1 MDFKKILDTVVT
13 FINTGNNLYY
23 IIGGAVALVAII
35 VIAVVASKNKR
46 NKAKAAQEVAASDD
60 IAVSVKQPQSPPASI
75 TNSASMSADKP
86 HPAPAPKQMP
96 KQDDSA
102 KVAIFTPSQAAAKP
116 AKKEEVK
123 PQLQAAPDPEK
134 EESEMI
140 EESLKRSGIIQ
151 IYKDNSERFRFRIK
165 ASNSFIVGHSQG
177 YSTKYACKVGIN
189 AIANMVD
196 ADTVDTT
203 KQDYKP
209 AIGKPAFEIYRDNE
223 NKFRFRLRAANTNNI
238 LASQGYTTKDN
249 CIRGINSIK
258 HIILNHTLQ
267 DLTIATKDI
276 K

>member
-1 MDFKKILDTVVT
+1 MDFKKILDTVIT
-13 FINTGNNLYY
+13 FINTGSNLYY
-23 IIGGAVALVAII
+23 IIGGAVVLVAII
-35 VIAVVASKNKR
+35 VIAVAASRKKR
-46 NKAKAAQEVAASDD
+46 SKARAAQEVAASDGTAAS
-60 IAVSVKQPQSPPASI
+60 IKQPQSPPESSMHNAP
-75 TNSASMSADKP
+75 MSADKK
-86 HPAPAPKQMP
+86 HIAAAPKPLP
-96 KQDDSA
+96 KQDDNT
-102 KVAIFTPSQAAAKP
+102 KVAIFTAAPAAAKP
-116 AKKEEVK
+116 AKKEGAK
-123 PQLQAAPDPEK
+123 PQPILAPDPEK
-134 EESEMI
+134 EESDMI
-140 EESLKRSGIIQ
+140 EESLKRAGIIQ

-177 YSTKYACKVGIN
+177 YTTKYACKVGIN

-209 AIGKPAFEIYRDNE
+209 AIGRPAFEIYRDNE

-249 CIRGINSIK
+249 CIRGINSVK